1 MYIFDYLN
9 YNLNISEYVLQQFL
23 RKQSQIAKIVSIL
36 PSQITF
42 LRLLESISMSG
53 LIKKH

>member
-42 LRLLESISMSG
+42 LTFA
-53 LIKKH
+53 